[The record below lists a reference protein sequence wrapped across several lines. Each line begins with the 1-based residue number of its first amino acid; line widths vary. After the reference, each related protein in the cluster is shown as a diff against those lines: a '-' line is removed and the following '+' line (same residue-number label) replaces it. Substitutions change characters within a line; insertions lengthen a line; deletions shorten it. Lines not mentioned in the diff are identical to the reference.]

1 MRVHPALQ
9 WEGSSHECT
18 RPTGNCGRASWAA
31 LVGPPFG
38 VLWTDVLACTLD
50 YSYRPFN
57 GRVGWQMTARES
69 SLARELY
76 RLARHQSCKVHDP

>member
-18 RPTGNCGRASWAA
+18 RPTGNCGRTSWRA
-31 LVGPPFG
+31 LVGHPFG
-38 VLWTDVLACTLD
+38 ELYIEWRGLLL
-50 YSYRPFN
+50 YRPFN

-76 RLARHQSCKVHDP
+76 RLGSPTVVRSA